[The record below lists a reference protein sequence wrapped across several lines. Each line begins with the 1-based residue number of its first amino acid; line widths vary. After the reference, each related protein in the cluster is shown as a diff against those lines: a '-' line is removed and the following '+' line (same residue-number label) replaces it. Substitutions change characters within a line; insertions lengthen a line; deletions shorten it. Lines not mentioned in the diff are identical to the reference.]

1 MGTLRPHGI
10 HCTVQRGVQT
20 VRHHMS
26 IRPCLTS
33 VSLFFLSLPSPPPP
47 LRHLIPK
54 NCTFIQQG
62 SPYSNPF
69 FTEWRGDAVKKEMGW
84 EKKERRL
91 SNASIKRHLKARETL
106 PIDWRDIQRKRRQRG
121 RGKRTQN
128 RKGGRDIRERGVRLS
143 DCPTLPLC
151 FPQVATSP
159 QQHRDPLTTWYW
171 CFI

>member
-1 MGTLRPHGI
+1 MEYIVLYRGGSKQWASHVNPTLPYLCQFI
-10 HCTVQRGVQT
+10 
-20 VRHHMS
+20 
-26 IRPCLTS
+26 
-33 VSLFFLSLPSPPPP
+33 FSLPSIPSPSSPPPHP
-47 LRHLIPK
+47 QKLHIHPAGKSLL
-54 NCTFIQQG
+54 Q
-62 SPYSNPF
+62 PF
-69 FTEWRGDAVKKEMGW
+69 FYRVKGW
-84 EKKERRL
+84 CSEKRNGGEEKERRL

-106 PIDWRDIQRKRRQRG
+106 QIDWRDIQRKRRQRG